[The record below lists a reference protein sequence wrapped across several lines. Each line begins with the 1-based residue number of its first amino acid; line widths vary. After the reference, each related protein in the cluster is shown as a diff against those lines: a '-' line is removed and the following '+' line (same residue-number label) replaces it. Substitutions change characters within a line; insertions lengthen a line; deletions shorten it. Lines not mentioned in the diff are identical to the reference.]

1 MTNNCRTAYKAMLK
15 LNFQEARIYLDKE
28 KQVQPEN
35 YAILYIENYID
46 FLKAFISEEQTNFS
60 ILKKNTDERI
70 SLIADLDNTSPWKR
84 IAKAE
89 MLLQLA
95 LVKLKWKEYL
105 TSGYLLRK
113 AYKLMEENEHQFQSF
128 APNLKSMG
136 FFHAVIGAVPENYAW
151 LSNLA
156 GMKGTI
162 KQGSEE
168 LDRMVSATEH
178 DPSLSFMK
186 DECYFIKIFVA
197 MHFEKNHDVALNLLE
212 KMKRN
217 NPSPG
222 PLHIFIESNS
232 LMIAG
237 KQDQSLQVLNSF
249 SSEKNQFPFP
259 YLHYLKGLLKL
270 NQLNLDARND
280 FNKYV
285 SEFKGT
291 SFIKSAIHKNAW
303 ISFLKGDTV
312 GYYQNLE
319 LVLKSGSDFTDE
331 DKQANKD
338 AENKELPNL
347 ILLRSR
353 LYFDGG
359 DYVAALAELASK
371 PPAMFPRLKDQLEF
385 TYRLARIFDKKELN
399 EKAIVYYT
407 KTFENGRNQS
417 WYFAA
422 NSALLNGML
431 YEQLQKNSEAIM
443 WYKKCLSLRNHEY
456 QNSIDQK
463 AEAGLNRLN
472 NK

>member
-1 MTNNCRTAYKAMLK
+1 MLN
-15 LNFQEARIYLDKE
+15 LNFQEAQLHLAKE
-28 KQVQPEN
+28 KKLQPEN
-35 YAILYIENYID
+35 QAVIYIENYID
-46 FLKAFISEEQTNFS
+46 FLKAFISEEQSDFL
-60 ILKKNTDERI
+60 ILKKNTDDRI
-70 SLIADLDNTSPWKR
+70 TILADLENTSPWKR

-113 AYKLMEENEHQFQSF
+113 AYKLMEENELQFKGFS
-128 APNLKSMG
+128 PNLKPMG
-136 FFHAVIGAVPENYAW
+136 FFHVVIGAVPDNYVW
-151 LSNLA
+151 LANLA

-168 LDRMVSATEH
+168 LDRVVLAAEQ
-178 DPSLSFMK
+178 DPNLSFMK

-197 MHFEKNHDVALNLLE
+197 MHFEKNQEVALKLLE
-212 KMKRN
+212 KMKRSN
-217 NPSPG
+217 ISPG
-222 PLHIFIESNS
+222 PLHTFIEANT

-237 KQDQSLQVLNSF
+237 KHDQSLQVLQSF
-249 SSEKNQFPFP
+249 SPEKNQYPLH
-259 YLHYLKGLLKL
+259 YLHYLKGIIKL
-270 NQLNLDARND
+270 NQLDLDAKND
-280 FNKYV
+280 FNKYI

-291 SFIKSAIHKNAW
+291 GFIKSAIHKNAW
-303 ISFLKGDTV
+303 ISFLKGDTA
-312 GYYQNLE
+312 GFYKNLE

-331 DKQANKD
+331 DKQAKKD

-359 DYVAALAELASK
+359 NYTAALAELANK
-371 PPAMFPRLKDQLEF
+371 PPEMFPRLKDQLEF
-385 TYRLARIFDKKELN
+385 TYRLARIFDKKGLYD
-399 EKAIVYYT
+399 KAIVYYT
-407 KTFENGRNQS
+407 KTYENGNKQT

-431 YEQLQKNSEAIM
+431 YEQLKKNSEAIM
-443 WYKKCLSLRNHEY
+443 WYKKCLALRNHEY

-472 NK
+472 SK

>member
-1 MTNNCRTAYKAMLK
+1 MLK
-15 LNFQEARIYLDKE
+15 LNFQEAQIHLDKE
-28 KQVQPEN
+28 KNVHPDN
-35 YAILYIENYID
+35 HAVIYIENYID
-46 FLKAFISEEQTNFS
+46 FLKAFISEDQTDFA
-60 ILKKNTDERI
+60 ILKKNTDDRI
-70 SLIADLDNTSPWKR
+70 TLIADLENTSPWKR

-113 AYKLMEENEHQFQSF
+113 AYKLMEENDHQFQSF

-136 FFHAVIGAVPENYAW
+136 FFHSVIGAVPENYVW
-151 LSNLA
+151 LANLA

-168 LDRMVSATEH
+168 LNKIVSATEL
-178 DPSLSFMK
+178 DPNLSFMK

-197 MHFEKNHDVALNLLE
+197 MHFEKKHDDALQLLE
-212 KMKRN
+212 KMKGN
-217 NPSPG
+217 NLSPG
-222 PLHIFIESNS
+222 PLHIFIEANT

-237 KQDQSLQVLNSF
+237 KNDQSLQVLKSF
-249 SSEKNQFPFP
+249 SPEKNQYP
-259 YLHYLKGLLKL
+259 LHYLNYLKGIIKL
-270 NQLNLDARND
+270 NQLDLDARTD
-280 FNKYV
+280 FNKYI

-291 SFIKSAIHKNAW
+291 GFIKSAIHKNAW
-303 ISFLKGDTV
+303 ISFLRGDTA
-312 GYYQNLE
+312 GYYKNLK
-319 LVLKSGSDFTDE
+319 LVLKSGADFTDE
-331 DKQANKD
+331 DKQAKKD

-347 ILLRSR
+347 ILLRAR

-359 DYVAALAELASK
+359 DYTAALAELANK

-385 TYRLARIFDKKELN
+385 TYRLARIFDKKGLL

-407 KTFENGRNQS
+407 KTYENGQNQT

-431 YEQLQKNSEAIM
+431 YEQLQKNSDAIM
-443 WYKKCLSLRNHEY
+443 WYKKCLALRNHEY